1 MTPDPRRPGRRSPG
15 PRRPRRAD
23 RGFVMLAV
31 LMLTVIAVL
40 AVGAM
45 LTRLSV
51 QTAVVERRI
60 DDYRAHHDMLS
71 VKAVVER
78 WMQSANLSTNREDF
92 LAPAFGAMR
101 TELPGGRL
109 LTVRL
114 VDGQGTAPTT
124 LAEAQTPE
132 ARARLE
138 DVLARLPADR
148 PDLVRRIGP
157 PRISLR
163 AAPDEVVRAIAAGEP
178 ALEQFLR
185 ELRDQRVAN
194 VSNFAVQAA
203 NRLGLQPEETA
214 EILQILDFQP
224 TLYRIDAAVADEQ
237 GLRSYVMHII
247 LGRNLTEIVD
257 LRPAA
262 APLDPDEW

>member
-101 TELPGGRL
+101 MPPPNECPFA
-109 LTVRL
+109 
-114 VDGQGTAPTT
+114 TAT
-124 LAEAQTPE
+124 
-132 ARARLE
+132 RW
-138 DVLARLPADR
+138 V
-148 PDLVRRIGP
+148 
-157 PRISLR
+157 
-163 AAPDEVVRAIAAGEP
+163 APSG
-178 ALEQFLR
+178 
-185 ELRDQRVAN
+185 
-194 VSNFAVQAA
+194 SAV
-203 NRLGLQPEETA
+203 PST
-214 EILQILDFQP
+214 EIL
-224 TLYRIDAAVADEQ
+224 TANGRCDASARSRA
-237 GLRSYVMHII
+237 LR
-247 LGRNLTEIVD
+247 
-257 LRPAA
+257 
-262 APLDPDEW
+262 